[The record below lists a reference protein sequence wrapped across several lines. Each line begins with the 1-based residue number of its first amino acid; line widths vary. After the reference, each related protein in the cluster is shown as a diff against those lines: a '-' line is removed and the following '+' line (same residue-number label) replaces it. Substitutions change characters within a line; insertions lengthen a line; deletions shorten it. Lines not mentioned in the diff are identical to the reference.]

1 MRQLLKRLLLLAAF
15 AVLPITAAQA
25 QSQDKLLSAPELDQL
40 VAPIALYPD
49 ALVSEVLIA
58 STYPLEVVE
67 AARWAKSNSSLKGEQ
82 LKQAADK
89 QDWDASIKSLAA
101 TPDVLDMMSTKLDWT
116 QKLGDAVLAQQAD
129 VMDAIQRLRSKAD
142 ANGKL
147 QTTTQQTVKKTRQ
160 ANRDYIVIE
169 PAQPDMVYV
178 PYYDP
183 AVVYG
188 AWEYPAY
195 PPYYFGYPGYVA
207 GAAIA
212 TGLAFG
218 AGFAVGAWASHNN
231 WWGGGFGWGNNNI
244 NFNRQTN
251 INNINVNNNWR
262 HNPDHRRGVGYNNSN
277 VTKQF
282 SKGGT
287 ANRQLDF
294 KGKDGKQVLNPNDRR
309 KGGDTRN
316 LSGQTKQ
323 GKGNRASGDI
333 KKSGGG
339 KKAGNVSHE
348 RRAKSTGG
356 RSAGGHK
363 PNINRG
369 GGGAHRG
376 GGHISRGGGGG
387 HRGGGRRRH
396 NAPTPEVKK
405 Q

>member
-1 MRQLLKRLLLLAAF
+1 MRQLLKPLFLLAAF
-15 AVLPITAAQA
+15 AILPITAAQS
-25 QSQDKLLSAPELDQL
+25 QSQPQDKLLSAAELDQL
-40 VAPIALYPD
+40 AAPIALYPD

-67 AARWAKSNSSLKGEQ
+67 AARWAKENKNLKGDQ

-89 QDWDASIKSLAA
+89 QGWDESVKSLAA

-147 QTTTQQTVKKTRQ
+147 QTTSQQTVKKTRE

-169 PAQPDMVYV
+169 PAEPDTVYV

-188 AWEYPAY
+188 PWPYPAY

-207 GAAIA
+207 GAVIA

-218 AGFAVGAWASHNN
+218 AGFAVGAWASHNH
-231 WWGGGFGWGNNNI
+231 WWGGDFRWGNNNI
-244 NFNRQTN
+244 NFNRQIN
-251 INNINVNNNWR
+251 VNNINANNNWR
-262 HNPDHRRGVGYNNSN
+262 HNPDHRRGVDYKNSN
-277 VTKQF
+277 VAKQF
-282 SKGGT
+282 SKGGN

-294 KGKDGKQVLNPNDRR
+294 RGKDGKQVLNPNDRR

-316 LSGQTKQ
+316 RSSQTKQ
-323 GKGNRASGDI
+323 SKGNRTSHDTR
-333 KKSGGG
+333 KSGG
-339 KKAGNVSHE
+339 KKTGNVSHQ
-348 RRAKSTGG
+348 RRNQNTGG
-356 RSAGGHK
+356 RHINNK

-369 GGGAHRG
+369 GGGARN
-376 GGHISRGGGGG
+376 RPQVNRRAGGG

-396 NAPTPEVKK
+396 NAPTER
-405 Q
+405 